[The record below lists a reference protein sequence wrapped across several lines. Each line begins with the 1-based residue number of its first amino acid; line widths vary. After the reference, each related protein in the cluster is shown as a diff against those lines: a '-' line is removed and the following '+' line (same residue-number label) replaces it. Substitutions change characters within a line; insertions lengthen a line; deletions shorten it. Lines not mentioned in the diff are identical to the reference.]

1 MSLYLYIMI
10 TWN

>member
-1 MSLYLYIMI
+1 MI